1 MKNIRFISIVLL
13 VFTGV
18 HALAGGYLLIEDPS
32 GASLHI
38 DIEQVDAVA
47 FDDFLIPGII
57 LFLLIGVMSILA
69 AFFVVFRWN
78 GYDGFV
84 ILQGVL
90 LFTWIV
96 VQIFLFEQIYYVQY
110 IVAGIALLL
119 VIFGLRL
126 SRALSTNER

>member
-13 VFTGV
+13 VFTGL
-18 HALAGGYLLIEDPS
+18 HALAGGYLLMEDPS

-38 DIEQVDAVA
+38 DIEQVDAIA
-47 FDDFLIPGII
+47 FDDFLIPGIT

-69 AFFVVFRWN
+69 AFFVIFRWN
-78 GYDGFV
+78 GYPGLV
-84 ILQGVL
+84 VLQGIL
-90 LFTWIV
+90 LFIWIF

-110 IVAGIALLL
+110 LVAGIALML

-126 SRALSTNER
+126 GRMLRADDI